1 MPKDYNDNDLLD
13 LFLKYRNDPD
23 VVDMIEAIKDLREE
37 VKRLKPVEQALS
49 DEIDALEDA
58 VEQNA

>member
-1 MPKDYNDNDLLD
+1 MPKDHNDNDLLD

-23 VVDMIEAIKDLREE
+23 VVDMIEAIKDLQQE
-37 VKRLKPVEQALS
+37 VKCLKQ
-49 DEIDALEDA
+49 DA